1 MRIETEK
8 EEMGQQKGESSWD
21 MESEVTGTTEGD
33 ARGRQ
38 QVNLMFNTTE
48 LSNSVT
54 NVSK

>member
-8 EEMGQQKGESSWD
+8 EEMGQQNGESSCD
-21 MESEVTGTTEGD
+21 MESEVTETTEGD

-38 QVNLMFNTTE
+38 QVNLMFNTTK

-54 NVSK
+54 NVSN